1 MFRGVQGG
9 LSAVRGRQWLEW
21 GLALGLFALSW
32 AWLLGQN
39 TRVFERQAAHATER
53 LVTDTVPV
61 PLPELMKMRELA
73 PLCQGGL
80 PAWVDF
86 WPGATSEHLG
96 RCLSDPAAMD
106 AERAPELLRTWAAD
120 LQSRINVARQWADAY
135 DQSYVERRRVL
146 DAQLRQIQGLP
157 QSAEAPASAARAVA
171 LDPFSADGIL
181 REPRQ
186 GEAGR
191 SLRQHADTTQAWLTR
206 LLADTSRSV
215 TERAAELGLLISGKQ
230 VQRDFGVSPPRAYLN
245 SDLLSLAEKL
255 ERMRRAQAYVNEGL
269 SLAAIADLC
278 HGVMWASLVLLATAA
293 WLRMALLPWV
303 VVSVL
308 LGLGCLLVVD
318 MGLSAD
324 AAFRAL
330 AFRQWYGVEVFGS
343 GLRVWLPLL
352 LVAFVL
358 VLLRHPRI
366 GRHKAAAWVG

>member
-53 LVTDTVPV
+53 LVADTVPV

-86 WPGATSEHLG
+86 WPGATSEQLG

-171 LDPFSADGIL
+171 LDPFSADGI
-181 REPRQ
+181 
-186 GEAGR
+186 
-191 SLRQHADTTQAWLTR
+191 
-206 LLADTSRSV
+206 
-215 TERAAELGLLISGKQ
+215 
-230 VQRDFGVSPPRAYLN
+230 
-245 SDLLSLAEKL
+245 
-255 ERMRRAQAYVNEGL
+255 
-269 SLAAIADLC
+269 
-278 HGVMWASLVLLATAA
+278 
-293 WLRMALLPWV
+293 
-303 VVSVL
+303 
-308 LGLGCLLVVD
+308 
-318 MGLSAD
+318 
-324 AAFRAL
+324 
-330 AFRQWYGVEVFGS
+330 
-343 GLRVWLPLL
+343 
-352 LVAFVL
+352 
-358 VLLRHPRI
+358 
-366 GRHKAAAWVG
+366 